1 MLIATDLSQLA
12 EELGQLLY
20 AQGLKVTTAESCTGG
35 AIGAA
40 ITSVAGSSAWYEAG
54 FVTYSN
60 AMKARFL
67 GVPEAILATCGAVS
81 EPVVEAMLKGA
92 IAQASADVG
101 IAVSGIAG
109 PGGAVAGK
117 PVGTVCMAW
126 GYARAPEVQTKL
138 FAGDRDQV
146 REAALNHALRG
157 LIAELSR

>member
-1 MLIATDLSQLA
+1 MLIATDLTQLA

-54 FVTYSN
+54 FITYSN
-60 AMKARFL
+60 AIKARCL
-67 GVPEAILATCGAVS
+67 NVPEALLATHGAVS

-92 IAQASADVG
+92 LAEASADVG

-126 GYARAPEVQTKL
+126 GYTGSPVVQTKL
-138 FAGDRDQV
+138 LAGDRDQV
-146 REAALNHALRG
+146 REAAVICTLRG
-157 LIAELSR
+157 LIAELSK

>member
-1 MLIATDLSQLA
+1 MLIVAGLTQQA
-12 EELGQLLY
+12 EELGQLLCV
-20 AQGLKVTTAESCTGG
+20 QGLKVTTAESCTGG

-54 FVTYSN
+54 FITYSN
-60 AMKARFL
+60 AIKARL
-67 GVPEAILATCGAVS
+67 LKVPEALLATHGAVS

-92 IAQASADVG
+92 LAEASADVG

-109 PGGAVAGK
+109 PSGAVAGK

-126 GYARAPEVQTKL
+126 GYAESPVVQTQL

-146 REAALNHALRG
+146 REAAVICTLRG
-157 LIAELSR
+157 LITELSK